1 MTRAIKSYFFEKRG
15 VAAVEFA
22 LVVPILFTL
31 MVGALD
37 FGSFMNMQMRLENL
51 SRSVAEYLLQGGEE
65 DNAWEDVIVS
75 SGYFKNTEDLDS
87 KMTLNI
93 QQVCVCND
101 GIDMDC
107 DNDCGTGEYK
117 RHFFEVDIEMNY
129 SPIIPTF
136 GIADNLVTRGSTR
149 LQSE

>member
-1 MTRAIKSYFFEKRG
+1 MTKAIKSYLSENCG

-22 LVVPILFTL
+22 LVVPVLFTL

-37 FGSFMNMQMRLENL
+37 FGSFMNTQMRLENL

-65 DNAWEDVIVS
+65 DNAWEDVIVA
-75 SGYFKNTEDLDS
+75 SGHFNNTEDLDS
-87 KMTLNI
+87 RLTLNI
-93 QQVCVCND
+93 QEVCVCDD
-101 GIDMDC
+101 GADMVC

-117 RHFFEVDIEMNY
+117 RHFFEVDIQMNY

-136 GIADNLVTRGSTR
+136 GIADNLVTRGNTR

>member
-1 MTRAIKSYFFEKRG
+1 MIRAIKSYLFENRG
-15 VAAVEFA
+15 IAAVEFA

-75 SGYFKNTEDLDS
+75 SGHFGNTEDLES
-87 KMTLNI
+87 RMTLTI
-93 QQVCVCND
+93 AQVCVCDD
-101 GIDMDC
+101 GEDMSC

-129 SPIIPTF
+129 SPILPTL